1 MTIDLDKYTETE
13 LGEKL
18 KNRLLEIEN
27 DDLFVMG
34 VLHSCNDD
42 NKRQKMI
49 EILDKWKI
57 SPSDITEISIDIE
70 DDIEPEIEE
79 A

>member
-18 KNRLLEIEN
+18 KDKLLAIEN
-27 DDLFVMG
+27 EDLFVMG

-42 NKRQKMI
+42 KKRQKMI
-49 EILDKWKI
+49 EILEKWKL

-70 DDIEPEIEE
+70 DGVEPEIEE